1 MIDAVGIADEGVGK
15 TAEIEQAIPIGV
27 VAGEAG

>member
-1 MIDAVGIADEGVGK
+1 MIDAIGIANERVGE

-27 VAGEAG
+27 VASKA